1 MKKILF
7 EAKRLARL
15 AGINEATSS
24 KPWAWE
30 RPIERSETS
39 EADEK
44 SAVLSIANALARRAM
59 EMLDLD
65 GEENNIE
72 VRVDPNLFLSP
83 YIDFDGHKGVVPP
96 LAKHIYDNYVLGVAG
111 DHDEKIADIINRID
125 VDYLDEDIQ
134 YALEAL
140 GDDRFTMPNT
150 WNDDPEVVIDE
161 DPRDKVRNQV
171 HQYLIDKKFFKGSNR
186 NGQPRIEIFWG
197 PPEGSDVPEGAGRT
211 NPARDFLKSAVESG
225 DIDWATWE
233 EIEPVWQEIDRS
245 ID

>member
-39 EADEK
+39 EADKK
-44 SAVLSIANALARRAM
+44 SAVLSIANALAKRAM

-72 VRVDPNLFLSP
+72 VRVDPNLFLTP
-83 YIDFDGHKGVVPP
+83 YIDFDGHKGEVPA
-96 LAKHIYDNYVLGVAG
+96 LADHIYTNYVSGKSG
-111 DHDEKIADIINRID
+111 DQAHSLEDIIDRID
-125 VDYLDEDIQ
+125 IDYFDEELQ

-140 GDDRFTMPNT
+140 GDDRFTMPST
-150 WNDDPEVVIDE
+150 WSNDDDDSSD
-161 DPRDKVRNQV
+161 DPVDDPDAVARANDK
-171 HQYLIDKKFFKGSNR
+171 
-186 NGQPRIEIFWG
+186 
-197 PPEGSDVPEGAGRT
+197 
-211 NPARDFLKSAVESG
+211 
-225 DIDWATWE
+225 
-233 EIEPVWQEIDRS
+233 WQELAK
-245 ID
+245 